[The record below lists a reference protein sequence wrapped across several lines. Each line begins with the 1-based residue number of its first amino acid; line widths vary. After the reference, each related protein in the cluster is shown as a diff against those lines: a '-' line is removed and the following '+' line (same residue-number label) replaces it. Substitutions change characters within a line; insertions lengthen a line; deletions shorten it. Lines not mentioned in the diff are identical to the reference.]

1 MSVISFRKDE
11 ILRKK
16 KLIDRLFAE
25 GSSFFVYPFK
35 IYYLPSLLETQ
46 FPVQILISVG
56 KRAFRHAVDRN
67 RIRRQIREVYR
78 LNKHV
83 IYDHLAG
90 QNRQC
95 ILAILYT
102 ANVRMPKDE
111 LDLKIKAIIKRLNKE
126 IDKTL
131 NNHSLSLSDY

>member
-1 MSVISFRKDE
+1 MPVISFRKDE

-67 RIRRQIREVYR
+67 RIRRQIKEVYR
-78 LNKHV
+78 QNKHV

-126 IDKTL
+126 IDKNL
-131 NNHSLSLSDY
+131 NNHSFSLSD